1 MTDATNEKRFDKID
15 AQLDKMDGQLN
26 KMDEQLNLITKAV
39 VKGFNRIDTTL
50 ETKADAADL
59 QKALGL
65 LDSFA
70 KRQEISDDE
79 RLVMGHQL
87 TRLHDWVEEAA
98 KRIDLKFV
106 R

>member
-1 MTDATNEKRFDKID
+1 MKEAAMDKRLDKID
-15 AQLDKMDGQLN
+15 SQLDSISTA
-26 KMDEQLNLITKAV
+26 LI
-39 VKGFNRIDTTL
+39 KGFDRLDKKL

-59 QKALGL
+59 QTALGL
-65 LDSFA
+65 LDTLA

-79 RLVMGHQL
+79 RLVMSHQL

-106 R
+106 H

>member
-1 MTDATNEKRFDKID
+1 MSADEFTKLFNYMTERFDKID
-15 AQLDKMDGQLN
+15 A
-26 KMDEQLNLITKAV
+26 
-39 VKGFNRIDTTL
+39 TL
-50 ETKADAADL
+50 ETKANNSDL
-59 QKALGL
+59 QTALDL
-65 LDSFA
+65 LDTLA

-106 R
+106 H

>member
-15 AQLDKMDGQLN
+15 AQLN
-26 KMDEQLNLITKAV
+26 KMDEQLHLITKAV
-39 VKGFNRIDTTL
+39 VKGFDRIDKTL
-50 ETKADAADL
+50 ETKADAVDL

-106 R
+106 H

>member
-1 MTDATNEKRFDKID
+1 MTDATNDKRFDKID
-15 AQLDKMDGQLN
+15 VQLECISIAL
-26 KMDEQLNLITKAV
+26 
-39 VKGFNRIDTTL
+39 VKGFDRIDKTL
-50 ETKADAADL
+50 ETKANAVDL

-106 R
+106 H

>member
-1 MTDATNEKRFDKID
+1 MFMTELSTNERFDKID
-15 AQLDKMDGQLN
+15 AQL
-26 KMDEQLNLITKAV
+26 ERISIALI
-39 VKGFNRIDTTL
+39 KGFDRIDKNL

-59 QKALGL
+59 QKALEL
-65 LDSFA
+65 LDSIV

-98 KRIDLKFV
+98 KRIDLKFIH
-106 R
+106 

>member
-1 MTDATNEKRFDKID
+1 MTELSTNERFDKID
-15 AQLDKMDGQLN
+15 AQL
-26 KMDEQLNLITKAV
+26 ERISIALI
-39 VKGFNRIDTTL
+39 KGFDRIDKNL

-59 QKALGL
+59 QKALEL
-65 LDSFA
+65 LDSIV

-98 KRIDLKFV
+98 KRIDLKFIH
-106 R
+106 

>member
-1 MTDATNEKRFDKID
+1 MKVITNENRFDKID
-15 AQLDKMDGQLN
+15 TQL
-26 KMDEQLNLITKAV
+26 ERISVAV
-39 VKGFNRIDTTL
+39 IKGFDRIDKTL
-50 ETKADAADL
+50 ETKADAIDL

-98 KRIDLKFV
+98 KRIDLKFIH
-106 R
+106 

>member
-1 MTDATNEKRFDKID
+1 MPETTSDERFDKID
-15 AQLDKMDGQLN
+15 AQL
-26 KMDEQLNLITKAV
+26 ERISVALI
-39 VKGFNRIDTTL
+39 KGFDRIDKTL

-59 QKALGL
+59 RKALDI
-65 LDSFA
+65 LDSIE

-79 RLVMGHQL
+79 RLVMSHQL

-106 R
+106 H

>member
-1 MTDATNEKRFDKID
+1 MTDEKRFDNID
-15 AQLDKMDGQLN
+15 AQL
-26 KMDEQLNLITKAV
+26 ERISTYLI
-39 VKGFNRIDTTL
+39 KGFDRIDKTL
-50 ETKADAADL
+50 ETKADAADV
-59 QKALGL
+59 QKALNI

-79 RLVMGHQL
+79 RIVMAHQL

-106 R
+106 H